1 MIKNL
6 RELST
11 NEWIFDGRKPSFNQ
25 VLKVAFAGA
34 RLGLEDIG
42 IYWGENWIELNKAGA
57 IWIGRGWIKNV
68 SGDMISDYLNAG
80 KGV

>member
-1 MIKNL
+1 MFKGL
-6 RELST
+6 RELSS

-42 IYWGENWIELNKAGA
+42 IYWGENWIELNKAGS

-68 SGDMISDYLNAG
+68 GGDDIADYLNAS
-80 KGV
+80 K